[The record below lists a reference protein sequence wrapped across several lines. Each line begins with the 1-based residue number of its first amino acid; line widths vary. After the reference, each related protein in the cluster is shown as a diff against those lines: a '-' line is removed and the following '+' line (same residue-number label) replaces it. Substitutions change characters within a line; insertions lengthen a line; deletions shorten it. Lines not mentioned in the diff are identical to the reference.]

1 MILSSMISFL
11 QGGTLVIGANTL
23 IYLNQSSP
31 SVGIALNSLAEP
43 HSAYQLRDPPT
54 SLAISMDCSRS
65 CFISPEQVVTSLR
78 GGEIYILTLVPD
90 GMRGI
95 KNVLFEKTA
104 AAVLASCVSWGVLEI
119 SVYRRLRG
127 NFISPYTSVYMFYR
141 HVCICDG
148 HSLSLCSAW

>member
-1 MILSSMISFL
+1 MISL
-11 QGGTLVIGANTL
+11 TSGGMLVIGANTL

-104 AAVLASCVSWGVLEI
+104 AAVLASCVSWGGLRNF
-119 SVYRRLRG
+119 SV
-127 NFISPYTSVYMFYR
+127 
-141 HVCICDG
+141 
-148 HSLSLCSAW
+148 